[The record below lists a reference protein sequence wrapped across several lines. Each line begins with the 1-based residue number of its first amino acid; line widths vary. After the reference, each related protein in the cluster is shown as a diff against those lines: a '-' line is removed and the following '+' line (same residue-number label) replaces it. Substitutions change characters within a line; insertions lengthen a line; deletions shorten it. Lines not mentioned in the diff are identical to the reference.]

1 MEYVLLPRRP
11 HLASTPPPRF
21 LIRATGAPPGG
32 ALLGPYS
39 RAFGAAQ
46 ISTSVV
52 PPERVALATVSHPV
66 QEIAARAASICAG
79 VIAPTPT
86 ATGLHPAIAP
96 PPATTKSAVIRR
108 IVEMFTRPP

>member
-66 QEIAARAASICAG
+66 QEITASEASLCEG
-79 VIAPTPT
+79 VIATTST
-86 ATGLHPAIAP
+86 ATVMHPSHAP
-96 PPATTKSAVIRR
+96 PSAT
-108 IVEMFTRPP
+108 